1 MGYQLL
7 ALIFLV
13 LFSSCAAGNTTF
25 HETPS
30 ALGVIAIV
38 IVTLSLFAITL
49 GAVKAIFELLFK
61 EQ

>member
-1 MGYQLL
+1 MGYRPL
-7 ALIFLV
+7 ALIFLIF
-13 LFSSCAAGNTTF
+13 LSSCVAGNTTF

-61 EQ
+61 EG